1 MDDLL
6 ACPPNFEGPTWRKKV
21 TGEWHLPDKTLGWE
35 IINWLATYVR
45 SPDGDGPF
53 LPTLEQ
59 CRWLLWWY
67 ARDNDG
73 EFVYRSGTLRRMKG
87 AGKDVVAAALSLA
100 ELCGPV
106 SFSHFNLKGN
116 PVGKPRFA
124 AWVQLAAVSY
134 EQTKNTRALFPALI
148 TDRMKREYQLE
159 VGKTLIYS
167 GAGGR
172 IESITSSPF
181 SAEGNRPTFVVLN
194 ECQYWFESNNGHA
207 LAGILEGNVTKVKG
221 ARKLS
226 ICNAHVPGEDSV
238 AERDYDAYLAVK
250 AGQAVDT
257 GVLYDSIEAPAD
269 TPVSEI
275 PPEDIDP
282 EGYAS
287 GIAKL
292 RAGIDIARGDATWLS
307 VDSIV
312 ASILD
317 VRNPVSESRRKYL
330 NQVLSADDAYLA
342 TYEWDACADTES
354 KLEPGERIVLGFDG
368 SKTQDHTALVACRVE
383 DGCLFLIK
391 AWNPEMYGGEVPRMD
406 VDATVRSTF
415 AKYEVVGFRADVKE
429 WESYID
435 QWSRDFKRVLKVL
448 ASPGNPVSYD
458 MRGNQKRFTLDC
470 ERFLD
475 AVLERELTHDGNPV
489 LRQHVLNCRRHP
501 TNWGGLGV
509 RKASRDSSRKIDAAV
524 CAIIAFG
531 LRHEY
536 LMSRKA
542 RSRRVSVIK

>member
-1 MDDLL
+1 
-6 ACPPNFEGPTWRKKV
+6 
-21 TGEWHLPDKTLGWE
+21 
-35 IINWLATYVR
+35 
-45 SPDGDGPF
+45 
-53 LPTLEQ
+53 
-59 CRWLLWWY
+59 
-67 ARDNDG
+67 
-73 EFVYRSGTLRRMKG
+73 
-87 AGKDVVAAALSLA
+87 
-100 ELCGPV
+100 
-106 SFSHFNLKGN
+106 
-116 PVGKPRFA
+116 
-124 AWVQLAAVSY
+124 
-134 EQTKNTRALFPALI
+134 
-148 TDRMKREYQLE
+148 
-159 VGKTLIYS
+159 
-167 GAGGR
+167 
-172 IESITSSPF
+172 
-181 SAEGNRPTFVVLN
+181 
-194 ECQYWFESNNGHA
+194 
-207 LAGILEGNVTKVKG
+207 LAGILEGNVTKVNG

-250 AGQAVDT
+250 AGQAANT

-282 EGYAS
+282 EGYAA

-342 TYEWDACADTES
+342 TYEWDACAATES